1 MTMFVTYRI
10 NALLIVLFCLVGLF
24 TSAQNYYL
32 YIGTYTRASSEG
44 IYMYQFN
51 SNTGDLTPVSI
62 AKVFTNPS
70 FLSISADHRFL
81 YALGGMKGDSVR
93 SFAIEQP
100 SHHLRFL
107 NAQSIAPGSG
117 AAHLQVDETGKWLI
131 TGNYGSGGITVL
143 PVLPDGSIGTAV
155 QNIQLQGKSIDPER
169 QDKPHVHSIN
179 ISPDNKY
186 VFVPDLGTDKIMTYT
201 LNQQTGQLIAAD
213 HPYTTVTAGS
223 GPRHFTFHPNG
234 KFAYVIQEMY
244 STITA
249 FNYKKGSL
257 TAFQTVQT
265 LPADYTGRKWSADIH
280 ISPDGKFLYGS
291 NRAHESLVIFRINPK
306 NGSLTFVGHESV
318 RGKTPRNFVIDPT
331 GNFILVANQD
341 SNNITVFKRDKQ
353 TGKLMYTGKEISV
366 SQAVCLKFIE

>member
-1 MTMFVTYRI
+1 MKIFPTYRI
-10 NALLIVLFCLVGLF
+10 SSAFIVLFCFSCLF
-24 TSAQNYYL
+24 ASAQDYYL
-32 YIGTYTRASSEG
+32 YIGTYTRAASEG
-44 IYMYQFN
+44 IYIYRFN
-51 SNTGDLTPVSI
+51 GKTGDLSPVSI
-62 AKVFTNPS
+62 AKGFSNPS
-70 FLSISADHRFL
+70 FLSISTDHRFL

-93 SFAIEQP
+93 AFAIEQP

-107 NAQSIAPGSG
+107 NAQSIAPGYG

-143 PVLPDGSIGTAV
+143 LVLPNGTIGTAV
-155 QNIQLQGKSIDPER
+155 QNIQLQGKSIDSLR
-169 QDKPHVHSIN
+169 QTQPHVHSVN
-179 ISPDNKY
+179 FSPDNKY

-201 LNQQTGQLIAAD
+201 LNQQTGQLAAAEY
-213 HPYTTVTAGS
+213 PYTSVTAGS

-244 STITA
+244 ATITA
-249 FNYKKGSL
+249 FTYKKGRL

-265 LPADYTGRKWSADIH
+265 LPAAYTGRKWSADIH

-291 NRAHESLVIFRINPK
+291 NRAHESLAIFRINEK
-306 NGSLTFVGHESV
+306 NGRLTFVAHEPV

-341 SNNITVFKRDKQ
+341 SNNITVFKRDQQ
-353 TGKLMYTGKEISV
+353 TGRLTYTGKEISV